1 MLGESDAV
9 ILAMSHPAILDPN
22 QTYTFSKFFELNA
35 DPEELFAE
43 FGVRL
48 ENKNLTLPRS
58 TQTPPFLAA
67 LEARINRSLQLI
79 DLTTEIARREML
91 IAPILFE
98 VCNQTNQKIK
108 IEYAV
113 NVSNWLRGSLDYFI
127 PSEYQLLVIE
137 AKQADI
143 SRGFVQL
150 GTELIAL
157 DQWTD
162 SAVSRIY
169 GAVTTGD
176 TWKFGYLDRTNRVL
190 YKDTNIYAIPSS
202 LELLVSILIGIIEN
216 TQAI

>member
-1 MLGESDAV
+1 
-9 ILAMSHPAILDPN
+9 MSHPAILDPT
-22 QTYTFSKFFELNA
+22 QTYTFSKYFELNA

-43 FGVRL
+43 FGVKL
-48 ENKNLTLPRS
+48 ENQNLSLPRS
-58 TQTPPFLAA
+58 TQTPPFLAS

-98 VCNQTNQKIK
+98 VCSQTNQKIK

-162 SAVSRIY
+162 SSVSKIY

-176 TWKFGYLDRTNRVL
+176 IWKFGYLDRTSRKL
-190 YKDTNIYAIPSS
+190 YKDTNIYAIPSNLES
-202 LELLVSILIGIIEN
+202 LLSILIGIIED
-216 TQAI
+216 TEV

>member
-1 MLGESDAV
+1 MLSESDSV
-9 ILAMSHPAILDPN
+9 IPAMSHPAILDPN

-35 DPEELFAE
+35 DAEELFAE

-48 ENKNLTLPRS
+48 ENQNLRLPQAS
-58 TQTPPFLAA
+58 QTPPFLAT

-98 VCNQTNQKIK
+98 VCSQTNQKIK

-113 NVSNWLRGSLDYFI
+113 NVSNWLRGSLDYLI

-143 SRGFVQL
+143 ARGFVQL

-157 DQWTD
+157 DQWTN
-162 SAVSRIY
+162 STVPRIY

-176 TWKFGYLDRTNRVL
+176 IWKFGYLDRAQKVL
-190 YKDTNIYAIPSS
+190 YKDTNIYAVPSN
-202 LELLVSILIGIIEN
+202 LELLLSILLGIIGN
-216 TQAI
+216 ADKP

>member
-1 MLGESDAV
+1 
-9 ILAMSHPAILDPN
+9 
-22 QTYTFSKFFELNA
+22 
-35 DPEELFAE
+35 
-43 FGVRL
+43 
-48 ENKNLTLPRS
+48 
-58 TQTPPFLAA
+58 
-67 LEARINRSLQLI
+67 
-79 DLTTEIARREML
+79 ML

-98 VCNQTNQKIK
+98 VCSQTNQKIK

-162 SAVSRIY
+162 SSVSKIY

-176 TWKFGYLDRTNRVL
+176 IWKFGYLDRTSRKL
-190 YKDTNIYAIPSS
+190 YKDTNIYAIPSN
-202 LELLVSILIGIIEN
+202 LELLLSILIGIIED
-216 TQAI
+216 TEV

>member
-1 MLGESDAV
+1 MLNESDSV
-9 ILAMSHPAILDPN
+9 IPAMSHPAILDPN

-35 DPEELFAE
+35 DAEELFAE

-48 ENKNLTLPRS
+48 ENRNLTLPQAA
-58 TQTPPFLAA
+58 QTPPFLAT

-98 VCNQTNQKIK
+98 VCSQTNQKIK
-108 IEYAV
+108 IEYAI
-113 NVSNWLRGSLDYFI
+113 NVSNWLRGSLDYLI

-143 SRGFVQL
+143 ARGFVQL

-157 DQWTD
+157 DQWTN
-162 SAVSRIY
+162 SAVPRIY

-176 TWKFGYLDRTNRVL
+176 IWKFGYLDRTQKVL
-190 YKDTNIYAIPSS
+190 YKDTNIYAIPSN
-202 LELLVSILIGIIEN
+202 LELLLSILLGIIGN
-216 TQAI
+216 GDKP

>member
-1 MLGESDAV
+1 
-9 ILAMSHPAILDPN
+9 MSHPAILDPT

-43 FGVRL
+43 FGVQL
-48 ENKNLTLPRS
+48 ENQNLTLPRS
-58 TQTPPFLAA
+58 TQTPSFLAS

-113 NVSNWLRGSLDYFI
+113 NVSNWLRGSLDYLI

-162 SAVSRIY
+162 SSVSKIY

-176 TWKFGYLDRTNRVL
+176 IWKFGYLDRTSRKL
-190 YKDTNIYAIPSS
+190 YKDTNIYAVPSN
-202 LELLVSILIGIIEN
+202 LELLLTILIGIIED
-216 TQAI
+216 TDAR